1 MKEENKLGREELKK
15 LAKESTGALS
25 WIILSEPLEK
35 RLEIVKLVG
44 KALDTESKVL
54 YEEAELC

>member
-1 MKEENKLGREELKK
+1 MKEKNKLDREEFKK
-15 LAKESTGALS
+15 LAKESTDALS
-25 WIILSEPLEK
+25 RMILSEPLEK

-44 KALDTESKVL
+44 KALESEIL